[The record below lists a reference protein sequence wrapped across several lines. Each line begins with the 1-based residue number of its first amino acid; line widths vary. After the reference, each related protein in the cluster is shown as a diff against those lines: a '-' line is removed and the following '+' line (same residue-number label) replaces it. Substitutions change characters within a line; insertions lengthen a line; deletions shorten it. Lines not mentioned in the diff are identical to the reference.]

1 MTRGKVQQG
10 VQEVPVPVT
19 ASSASKSVDRS
30 SLMGR
35 IQASA
40 VSVQNSAVSAAA
52 HLCTL
57 AGNLSGNLSGLRLN
71 SNGIEEEGVHQEL
84 EEELEI

>member
-1 MTRGKVQQG
+1 
-10 VQEVPVPVT
+10 
-19 ASSASKSVDRS
+19 
-30 SLMGR
+30 MGR

-84 EEELEI
+84 EEELEEEESLPVDEEVVPVVGVWAAATDSM